1 MTFIFKEKSLSV
13 NLRNTSNMKG
23 DFSVLFWTVFLV
35 SMNKQVLCEDCGDM
49 DGGLELN
56 LIKTG
61 LQQLSQ
67 GISKV
72 IEKGIRD
79 INGTVK
85 KNFVKGQKESIK
97 HSSGQSV
104 ANDEKIIDLLSTI
117 RTEQRL
123 LNQKLESL
131 TTSLSWKDEKISD
144 LRSKTSSE
152 QKLLGQ
158 EIVSLET
165 DLVGNVKKNISDFKE
180 TTGEKMSVFKGN
192 ETKAQETD
200 SLQHSFYSLTTEN
213 SKGKLKVENLTD
225 WLISYNESLYSIQ
238 TEQRLFRQE
247 MVTVTNNL
255 SLKVDIL
262 LSNQDTNSLK
272 EAFAEFYGPIQQNLA
287 EQFSTIDS
295 VLYTVN
301 QTMSVLTKKTTEN
314 FDNIETNLENLLRER
329 IEMFSIVLGN
339 ESVKSE
345 KLLDDIR
352 NTSIHI
358 AERLIRVSEIIGQLN
373 NITGSDCSDI
383 LEKYPNTRG
392 KDGLYSIITYL
403 NKTKVVYCDMTTD
416 NGGWTVIQRRVNGW
430 VDFFR
435 SWTEYKNGF
444 GFSDHEFWIGIA
456 LSPFLVLIQYF

>member
-97 HSSGQSV
+97 HSSGQFV

-131 TTSLSWKDEKISD
+131 TTGLSWKDEKISD

-213 SKGKLKVENLTD
+213 SKGKVENLTD

-358 AERLIRVSEIIGQLN
+358 AER
-373 NITGSDCSDI
+373 
-383 LEKYPNTRG
+383 
-392 KDGLYSIITYL
+392 
-403 NKTKVVYCDMTTD
+403 
-416 NGGWTVIQRRVNGW
+416 
-430 VDFFR
+430 
-435 SWTEYKNGF
+435 
-444 GFSDHEFWIGIA
+444 
-456 LSPFLVLIQYF
+456 